1 MIYFIVYLSQ
11 ILQTLSIR
19 HMIQRIGKCSNSA
32 FEAKQK
38 KYSDSAEYASRK
50 QESSHSIP
58 IAELGK
64 EKVFRLG
71 GVCESKNKK
80 VRTLY
85 RLPNWGKKKSSHP
98 AEKIISIKS

>member
-1 MIYFIVYLSQ
+1 
-11 ILQTLSIR
+11 
-19 HMIQRIGKCSNSA
+19 MIQRIGKRSNPA

-38 KYSDSAEYASRK
+38 SIPTRRSMRVEKK
-50 QESSHSIP
+50 ESSHSIP

-64 EKVFRLG
+64 EKVFPLG

-85 RLPNWGKKKSSHP
+85 RLPNWEKKKSSHP